1 MALMTFLQATYNI
14 YTDGVRVIEI
24 QAVKDLFVQYMNPA
38 NRRTQCYTLA
48 MNRWGLNDGT
58 SVLCVVL
65 KCLCVKIALHP
76 SLFLPSGTS
85 QGHFLTAQYHYHTLD
100 WSLAVTLCSLP
111 FVIFKSTNSIFL
123 KIVHFLFNLYFSWK
137 RKRGWKQKKKA
148 KILYQYF
155 VTLCVLFVYLTKKNI
170 IIIIHS

>member
-1 MALMTFLQATYNI
+1 MVWELLRFKQWKICLCSIWTQLIGAHSATHWQWIDEDWMMA
-14 YTDGVRVIEI
+14 RV
-24 QAVKDLFVQYMNPA
+24 
-38 NRRTQCYTLA
+38 C
-48 MNRWGLNDGT
+48 
-58 SVLCVVL
+58 CVWVL

-155 VTLCVLFVYLTKKNI
+155 VTLCVLFVYLTKKNN
-170 IIIIHS
+170 IIIHS